1 MGRFKFTYDQNG
13 LIVCREEMG
22 LFRSILKIEPSQSDL
37 FRFCEEAE
45 DLYIYMAVSKPSANV
60 KSRKGIFRAYEIVT
74 MRESTDLVGFFFLLL
89 YLNDHREQKWCP
101 LLHFYFS
108 AGVFH

>member
-1 MGRFKFTYDQNG
+1 
-13 LIVCREEMG
+13 MG
-22 LFRSILKIEPSQSDL
+22 LFRSIIKIEPSQLDL

-45 DLYIYMAVSKPSANV
+45 DLYYMAVSKQSANV

-74 MRESTDLVGFFFLLL
+74 MRESIDLEGFFFLLL

-101 LLHFYFS
+101 LLHFCFS
-108 AGVFH
+108 A